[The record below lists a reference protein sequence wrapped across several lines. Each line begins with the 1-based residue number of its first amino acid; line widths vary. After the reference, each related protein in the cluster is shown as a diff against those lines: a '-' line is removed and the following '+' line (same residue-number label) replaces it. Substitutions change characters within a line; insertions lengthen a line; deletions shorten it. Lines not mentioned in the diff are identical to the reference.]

1 MGSYGFS
8 MFYNV
13 CVCMHIHARVFAFF
27 LPQLAFETGSL
38 MEPEHATEL
47 QGFLCL
53 CPWHCSTRFHLAVG
67 DQAEG
72 FIHAWVTG
80 TLLTEP
86 VSPDPR
92 NVLVTTTVLNKELA
106 CGIYQSHRVLS
117 VKVPMVSKS

>member
-1 MGSYGFS
+1 M
-8 MFYNV
+8 
-13 CVCMHIHARVFAFF
+13 CVHAHTFKVLEATGLNQVLAFF
-27 LPQLAFETGSL
+27 LPQLVFETESL
-38 MEPEHATEL
+38 MELEHATEL

-53 CPWHCSTRFHLAVG
+53 CPWHCSTRFHLGVG

-72 FIHAWVTG
+72 FIYAWVTG

-106 CGIYQSHRVLS
+106 CGI
-117 VKVPMVSKS
+117 